1 MYKDTKWAKEILAQ
15 QDENGLWGNFHTLSK
30 PSKAP
35 ITTEQ
40 ALRRLYVLGFD
51 INDEAIARTVTYM
64 SDCLKGRK
72 QMPDRREKM
81 HNWDIFTELML
92 AVWIRKFTLADRSA
106 NRVTG
111 KWADII
117 TRAFSSGSFSH
128 EDCALAYTE
137 IFGEPPRGGR
147 LVDFVTFYQLSLLP
161 GMLNER
167 TERLMMDYV
176 LHYDKGIYYVF
187 SRPSGDSRICN
198 VPETFASRE
207 AGRYLA
213 ALELLA
219 QYRNIIDMLH
229 FASKWLYANQREEG
243 NWDMG
248 SEVKDGIYFP
258 LSDNW
263 KKKENR
269 IADCTW
275 RIRRLLDKLE
285 DRN

>member
-35 ITTEQ
+35 IKTEQ

-106 NRVTG
+106 NRVAG

-128 EDCALAYTE
+128 EDCALSYTE

-219 QYRNIIDMLH
+219 EYRNSIDMLH

-275 RIRRLLDKLE
+275 RIWRLLDKLE

>member
-15 QDENGLWGNFHTLSK
+15 QDENGLWGNFNTLSK

-106 NRVTG
+106 NRVAG

-207 AGRYLA
+207 AGKYLA

-219 QYRNIIDMLH
+219 EYRNSIDMLH

>member
-51 INDEAIARTVTYM
+51 INDEVIARTVTYM

-106 NRVTG
+106 NRVAG

-198 VPETFASRE
+198 VPETFAE
-207 AGRYLA
+207 
-213 ALELLA
+213 
-219 QYRNIIDMLH
+219 YRNSIDMLH

>member
-1 MYKDTKWAKEILAQ
+1 
-15 QDENGLWGNFHTLSK
+15 
-30 PSKAP
+30 
-35 ITTEQ
+35 
-40 ALRRLYVLGFD
+40 
-51 INDEAIARTVTYM
+51 
-64 SDCLKGRK
+64 
-72 QMPDRREKM
+72 M

-106 NRVTG
+106 NRVAG

-128 EDCALAYTE
+128 ENCALAYTE

-219 QYRNIIDMLH
+219 EYRDSIDMLY

>member
-40 ALRRLYVLGFD
+40 ALRRPYVLGFD

-106 NRVTG
+106 NRVAG

-147 LVDFVTFYQLSLLP
+147 LLDFVTFYQLSLLP

-198 VPETFASRE
+198 VPETFTSRE

-219 QYRNIIDMLH
+219 EYRNSIDMLH

>member
-51 INDEAIARTVTYM
+51 INDEVIARTVTYM

-219 QYRNIIDMLH
+219 EYRNSIDMLH

>member
-15 QDENGLWGNFHTLSK
+15 QDENGLWGNFNTLSK

-106 NRVTG
+106 NRVAG

-219 QYRNIIDMLH
+219 EYRNSIDMLH

>member
-51 INDEAIARTVTYM
+51 INDEVIARTVTYM

-106 NRVTG
+106 NRVAG

-219 QYRNIIDMLH
+219 EYRNSIDMLH

-275 RIRRLLDKLE
+275 RIRRQLDKLE

>member
-106 NRVTG
+106 NLVAG

-187 SRPSGDSRICN
+187 GRPSGDSRICN

-219 QYRNIIDMLH
+219 EYRNSIDMLH
-229 FASKWLYANQREEG
+229 FASKWLYANQRDEG

-275 RIRRLLDKLE
+275 RIRRLLDRLE
-285 DRN
+285 GKT